1 MSLTLFKIGFLP
13 VTILD
18 ILDITVMAYI
28 IYRIYNFLR
37 GTRGAQM
44 LVGLIFLLLLSVIAP
59 IFQLKGVTWIFS
71 NLKTVWLLAFVIVF
85 QPELRRLL
93 INMGQNRIIRIFF
106 KVSGNRVI
114 DQVVKAT
121 MELRDKGYGALIVL
135 ARESGLRTVSETG
148 VKIQAEVSSPLILS
162 IFNPR
167 SPLHD
172 GAIIIQN
179 DLIEAAKCTLPI
191 AHDSESTGELGT
203 RHNAG
208 LTLSE
213 ESDAM
218 IIIVSEER
226 GKVSVAVGGNLNYD
240 LSEDQ
245 LKKELLTGFT
255 TAKNIVD

>member
-1 MSLTLFKIGFLP
+1 M
-13 VTILD
+13 D
-18 ILDITVMAYI
+18 ILDIIVMAYI
-28 IYRIYNFLR
+28 IYRIHKFLR

-44 LVGLIFLLLLSVIAP
+44 LIGLIFLLLLSVIAP
-59 IFQLKGVTWIFS
+59 IFQLKGVSWIFS

-93 INMGQNRIIRIFF
+93 INMGQNRVIRIFF
-106 KVSGNRVI
+106 KVTGNRVI
-114 DQVVKAT
+114 DEVVKAT
-121 MELRDKGYGALIVL
+121 IELRDKGYGALIVM
-135 ARESGLRTVSETG
+135 ARESGLRTISETG
-148 VKIQAEVSSPLILS
+148 IKIQAEVTTPLILS

-191 AHDSESTGELGT
+191 AHDSESAAELGT
-203 RHNAG
+203 RHKAG

-226 GKVSVAVGGNLNYD
+226 GKVSVALDGNLNYD
-240 LSEDQ
+240 LSEEQ
-245 LKKELLTGFT
+245 LKKQLITGFT
-255 TAKNIVD
+255 TAQTKIN